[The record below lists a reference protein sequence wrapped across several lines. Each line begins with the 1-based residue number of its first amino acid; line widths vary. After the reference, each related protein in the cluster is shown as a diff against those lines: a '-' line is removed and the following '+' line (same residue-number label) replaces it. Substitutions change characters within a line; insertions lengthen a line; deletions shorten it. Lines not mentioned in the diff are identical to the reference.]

1 MAGLMIALTHG
12 PLGLKVLDRGIIFID
27 LAIAQIAGFGL
38 IIAKILWHEY
48 SLIHQIV
55 AFLFALS
62 GALFFYLIEKK
73 SPKMQEA
80 IIGSSFILIASLSM
94 LVLASQPHGIE
105 EIRHLLSGQIL
116 FVTWS
121 DIVTHAPIYLI
132 TISLWFLYP
141 NLRNNIGFY
150 IIFALVITSSVQ
162 LAGIYVVFASLI
174 IPAIIAKNNNNTILA
189 SWFYGAVAI
198 FIGVGISALFDSIT
212 GPTIVIS
219 YVLVA
224 IMVTILRFFRRA
236 R

>member
-1 MAGLMIALTHG
+1 MT
-12 PLGLKVLDRGIIFID
+12 
-27 LAIAQIAGFGL
+27 
-38 IIAKILWHEY
+38 
-48 SLIHQIV
+48 
-55 AFLFALS
+55 
-62 GALFFYLIEKK
+62 
-73 SPKMQEA
+73 
-80 IIGSSFILIASLSM
+80 
-94 LVLASQPHGIE
+94 
-105 EIRHLLSGQIL
+105 
-116 FVTWS
+116 
-121 DIVTHAPIYLI
+121 
-132 TISLWFLYP
+132 
-141 NLRNNIGFY
+141 